1 MAGQAD
7 AAAVQALAGNPDL
20 AAFAAQAAQQAFQA
34 QVPPDFG
41 QWQAGFLNASLA
53 VKKDAYDRLDNL
65 GTSPDGEMTV
75 WEHRQVLQTYS
86 ERQLQT
92 EQTVLLRLSLAKLRQ
107 IEKATYNAEARSD
120 TASGLPSDMDRHVE
134 SARAQMATARQTR
147 DEPAQAAIQAAF
159 QVQRRDWLYTA
170 AGQSCFNWLQTVW
183 RCPRK
188 L

>member
-7 AAAVQALAGNPDL
+7 CQAQALAMQ
-20 AAFAAQAAQQAFQA
+20 AAQAFAVAN
-34 QVPPDFG
+34 VPGDFG
-41 QWQAGFLNASLA
+41 QWQAGSLSASLA
-53 VKKDAYDRLDNL
+53 VKRDLYDCLDNM
-65 GTSPDGEMTV
+65 GNIPDGEMTV

-86 ERQLQT
+86 ERQLMT

-120 TASGLPSDMDRHVE
+120 TAGGLPSDMDRHVE
-134 SARAQMATARQTR
+134 SARAQMATARQSH
-147 DEPAQAAIQAAF
+147 EPAQAAIQAAF
-159 QVQRRDWLYTA
+159 RLQRRDWLYTA
-170 AGQSCFNWLQTVW
+170 TGQSCFNWLQTVW